1 MKEWLI
7 ILIAIQGAILITG
20 LNSLMISLDETHSK
34 IESAVSSCATQKR
47 SKDNDPTE

>member
-1 MKEWLI
+1 MKDWLI
-7 ILIAIQGAILITG
+7 FLIAIQGFILITG

-47 SKDNDPTE
+47 TENNDPTE